1 NNTIYSQIFAKRRQ
15 LTGTLTSPSLPAL
28 PLPTL
33 PFELIEEILARLPV
47 KLLLQ
52 LRCACKSWN
61 FLISNTKFHK
71 KHLSLSTTHT
81 LHCVSYSFKYV
92 LKSYPLDSLFT
103 NVTTTDIGQ
112 LKHSLC
118 NVSLVGSCN
127 GILCLAVYYVG
138 SALIQFRLWNPSIR
152 KLKELPPDK
161 NSRDRLPLRVCS
173 RFSDM
178 GIMMYGFGYDVVNDN
193 YKVVSVLRACECI
206 SGNFVKKDE
215 VKVHTLGAN
224 SWKRIPM
231 FPFAVVPIQKSGQCV
246 SGTINWLVSKDT
258 EKSQCFILSLDMRKD
273 SYQKVFLP
281 NDGKVDGCSLHL
293 SVFRDCLTVFCGDDV
308 WVMKEYGN
316 NESWTKLFT
325 ISDRPAFMKAI
336 YVFKDEQVLLKP
348 TEDWAGDYI
357 FNNCRD
363 CTSKSIDF
371 ENTPE
376 VCVESL
382 ISPYS

>member
-1 NNTIYSQIFAKRRQ
+1 MALDSEGGYKRQ

-173 RFSDM
+173 RFSDIKPLIDLNRQSLNSQFLFVGREKM
-178 GIMMYGFGYDVVNDN
+178 SKNPYRDFGFG
-193 YKVVSVLRACECI
+193 
-206 SGNFVKKDE
+206 GWF
-215 VKVHTLGAN
+215 
-224 SWKRIPM
+224 RI
-231 FPFAVVPIQKSGQCV
+231 
-246 SGTINWLVSKDT
+246 
-258 EKSQCFILSLDMRKD
+258 
-273 SYQKVFLP
+273 
-281 NDGKVDGCSLHL
+281 GKVLNTLNDFGTPKEP
-293 SVFRDCLTVFCGDDV
+293 LT
-308 WVMKEYGN
+308 
-316 NESWTKLFT
+316 
-325 ISDRPAFMKAI
+325 
-336 YVFKDEQVLLKP
+336 
-348 TEDWAGDYI
+348 
-357 FNNCRD
+357 
-363 CTSKSIDF
+363 
-371 ENTPE
+371 
-376 VCVESL
+376 
-382 ISPYS
+382 